1 MWADIG
7 AGLLEPLIGAW
18 RSVRRLERE
27 IVKDDGP
34 PPPRC
39 EFTRGRLWRK
49 RRCSLD
55 AFHVG
60 EHRWT
65 DL

>member
-27 IVKDDGP
+27 IVKDDGEP
-34 PPPRC
+34 TPQPC
-39 EFTRGRLWRK
+39 EFTTGRFWRK

-55 AFHVG
+55 AFHAG
-60 EHRWT
+60 EHRF
-65 DL
+65 D

>member
-1 MWADIG
+1 MWADLGSAI
-7 AGLLEPLIGAW
+7 LEPLIGAW

-34 PPPRC
+34 PAPRC
-39 EFTRGRLWRK
+39 EIAEGRPWRK

-55 AFHVG
+55 AFHAG
-60 EHRWT
+60 EHRF
-65 DL
+65 D